1 MLIEFN
7 TEEFLKSVDEITNNI
22 KATLTVN
29 MEKTADLLL
38 GQARNNSLA
47 RYDTGQM
54 EKDSGTQVNY
64 TSDFVEGWV
73 GFFEFYSV
81 YQHQGT
87 GIHALNQDGRQTPW
101 WWRGTTEKWEGWHRT
116 RGVEPC
122 QFLYKAFINCQNDV
136 PILLSEGL
144 R

>member
-7 TEEFLKSVDEITNNI
+7 TDEFLQSVEEATTNI
-22 KATLTVN
+22 KATLNVN
-29 MEKTADLLL
+29 MSKTADLLL
-38 GQARNNSLA
+38 GQARNNSLQ

-64 TSDFVEGWV
+64 TDDFIEAWV

-87 GIHALNQDGRQTPW
+87 GIHAVNGDGRQTP
-101 WWRGTTEKWEGWHRT
+101 
-116 RGVEPC
+116 
-122 QFLYKAFINCQNDV
+122 L
-136 PILLSEGL
+136 ILAA
-144 R
+144 